1 MEHLIQRFYSA
12 FNDHNGETM
21 AACYAPDARFSD
33 PVFPDLRGAEAGA
46 MWKMLT
52 ARADDL
58 RVELAEHEASGDS
71 GSAHWVA
78 YYTFR
83 TGRQVVNDIHAKFL
97 FRDGL
102 IAEHKDKFSFW
113 NWSRQALGP
122 AGMALGWTPLLRG
135 KVRKQA
141 RADLDAYIAS
151 CAKPTP
157 RPPSP
162 AARP

>member
-1 MEHLIQRFYSA
+1 MDQLIQRFYSA

-21 AACYAPDARFSD
+21 AACYAPDARFCD
-33 PVFPDLRGAEAGA
+33 PVFPDLRGAEPGA

-52 ARADDL
+52 GRAEDL

-71 GSAHWVA
+71 GSAHWIA

-83 TGRQVVNDIHAKFL
+83 TGRSVVNDVQAKFL

-102 IAEHKDKFSFW
+102 IAEHKDDFSFW

-122 AGMALGWTPLLRG
+122 AGMVLGWTPRLRS

-141 RADLDAYIAS
+141 RADLDAYIA
-151 CAKPTP
+151 
-157 RPPSP
+157 RGD
-162 AARP
+162 